1 MSIRRDCY
9 RVRKK
14 IIKIIRKMFGYK
26 TFREAYMKLSCL
38 VDELEYGVGKEIDKF
53 DNDDILKYPNRY
65 SEYLTLKKLTDLYI
79 EMNIFELELG
89 DRYGH

>member
-26 TFREAYMKLSCL
+26 TFREAYMKLSSL

-53 DNDDILKYPNRY
+53 DNDDICKFPNRY
-65 SEYLTLKKLTDLYI
+65 AEYLTLKKLTDLYI
-79 EMNIFELELG
+79 EINIFELELG